1 MLRNLRKR
9 KELTKIIRKIVRT
22 YGKDEDWMQHLGET
36 PLPSEDSIIG
46 VVQKLRNVLFPG
58 YFIKEHDRED
68 NIESYASELVYD
80 VHEGLTGEI
89 YKVLHQS
96 CKHGVVSG
104 REDGDCEGC
113 QENSA
118 EVSLSFA
125 STIPGLR
132 QLLSLDLEAAI
143 VGDPAA
149 KSYNEIILSY
159 PGTFAVIVYRI
170 AHELVRLKVPLIP
183 RMMTE
188 YAHRETGIDI
198 HPGARIGRSFF
209 IDHGTG
215 VVIGETTRI
224 GNNVKI
230 YQGVTL
236 GALSLPRE
244 RGSKVPERKRHP
256 TVEDNVIIYSGATI
270 LGGNTIIGRDSVI
283 GGNVWIVSSVPPKS
297 KVLIKVPK
305 LNIEINE

>member
-9 KELTKIIRKIVRT
+9 KELTKIISEIVKT
-22 YGKDEDWMQHLGET
+22 YGKDEDWMQHFWET
-36 PLPSEDSIIG
+36 PLPREDAIID

-58 YFIKEHDRED
+58 YFIKEYGRKD
-68 NIESYASELVYD
+68 NIESYASELVHD
-80 VHEGLTGEI
+80 VHERLTGEI
-89 YKVLHQS
+89 YKVLHQN
-96 CKHGVVSG
+96 CQHGVVSG

-118 EVSLSFA
+118 EVSLNFA
-125 STIPGLR
+125 STISGLR

-143 VGDPAA
+143 AGDPAA

-159 PGTFAVIVYRI
+159 PGIFAVTVYRI

-215 VVIGETTRI
+215 VVIGETH
-224 GNNVKI
+224 
-230 YQGVTL
+230 
-236 GALSLPRE
+236 
-244 RGSKVPERKRHP
+244 VPAP
-256 TVEDNVIIYSGATI
+256 
-270 LGGNTIIGRDSVI
+270 
-283 GGNVWIVSSVPPKS
+283 W
-297 KVLIKVPK
+297 
-305 LNIEINE
+305 